1 MADLYQNKRFTD
13 DQHRDARLQPDSD
26 PLAELARLIGQ
37 SDPLA
42 DFGRE
47 RARDHQTPLAPERLD
62 DEFHQEPRFEIE
74 QATQAAASPSRP
86 AWLQRRASLTAS
98 EPAPRDHYATHHY
111 DAGEPPA
118 DGYPRNDR
126 YAPGDAAGYDDHAA
140 ADPHRYD
147 DALYG
152 QIDTALANESLQYAP
167 ETAYQDDPY
176 AYPGDYADDPEEAA
190 GKPRRR
196 LLPIAAILAL
206 AVVGTG
212 GAYAYRSLTGAA
224 TVRGEPPVIKA
235 DTAPIKVVP
244 PTQSAERGGKP
255 IQERL
260 ASAGGVER
268 LVPREEAPVDVASQ
282 AQAGPRVVFP
292 PLTQNPAPLTVA
304 ATAPNGPAAMMTG
317 DAGASA
323 GPDPRRVRTVP
334 IRSDGAPV
342 VAARP
347 APAATAAHPPAAAET
362 RTASINPATVAPP
375 PAVTGGYFVQV
386 SSQRS
391 DGDART
397 SYKVLQGKFP
407 SVLRSHAPVIKKV
420 DLGSKGVYYRAM
432 VGPFAAADE
441 ASQLCGSL
449 KAAGGQC
456 IVQRN

>member
-1 MADLYQNKRFTD
+1 MADLYQNKRFD
-13 DQHRDARLQPDSD
+13 DQRRDGRLEPDND

-37 SDPLA
+37 TDPLA

-47 RARDHQTPLAPERLD
+47 RGRDHHAPLAPEPLD
-62 DEFHQEPRFEIE
+62 DGFHQEPRFESGE
-74 QATQAAASPSRP
+74 PTEAPASPGRP
-86 AWLQRRASLTAS
+86 AWLQRRASLTPL
-98 EPAPRDHYATHHY
+98 EPASRDHYDPHHY

-118 DGYPRNDR
+118 DGYGHNER
-126 YAPGDAAGYDDHAA
+126 YAPGDAAGYDAHAA

-152 QIDTALANESLQYAP
+152 QIDTALANQSLQYAP
-167 ETAYQDDPY
+167 EAAYQDDPY

-196 LLPIAAILAL
+196 LLPVAAILAL

-212 GAYAYRSLTGAA
+212 GAYAYRSFTGTA

-304 ATAPNGPAAMMTG
+304 ATAPNGPAAKMTG

-334 IRSDGAPV
+334 IRSDGTS
-342 VAARP
+342 AAAAKP
-347 APAATAAHPPAAAET
+347 APAAAAAHPPAAQET
-362 RTASINPATVAPP
+362 RTASINPAAVAAP

-432 VGPFAAADE
+432 VGPFAGADE
-441 ASQLCGSL
+441 ASQLCGNL

>member
-1 MADLYQNKRFTD
+1 MADLYQNKRFAD
-13 DQHRDARLQPDSD
+13 DQHRDGRSQPDSD

-37 SDPLA
+37 TDPLA
-42 DFGRE
+42 DFGRD
-47 RARDHQTPLAPERLD
+47 RIRDHHAPLVPERPD
-62 DEFHQEPRFEIE
+62 DDFHQEPRFESE
-74 QATQAAASPSRP
+74 QPAQVAASSTRP
-86 AWLQRRASLTAS
+86 AWLQRRASLTAA
-98 EPAPRDHYATHHY
+98 EPVSRDHYAPHDY
-111 DAGEPPA
+111 DAGEPLA
-118 DGYPRNDR
+118 DSHARNDR
-126 YAPGDAAGYDDHAA
+126 YAQDYAAGYDDHTA

-152 QIDTALANESLQYAP
+152 QIDTALASQSLQYAP

-176 AYPGDYADDPEEAA
+176 AYPGDYADDPEEATDR
-190 GKPRRR
+190 PRRR

-260 ASAGGVER
+260 ASAGGIER
-268 LVPREEAPVDVASQ
+268 LVSREEAPVDVASQ

-292 PLTQNPAPLTVA
+292 PLAQNPAPLTVA
-304 ATAPNGPAAMMTG
+304 ATAPNGPAAKMTG
-317 DAGASA
+317 DAGTSS
-323 GPDPRRVRTVP
+323 GTDPRRVRTVP
-334 IRSDGAPV
+334 IRSDGT
-342 VAARP
+342 
-347 APAATAAHPPAAAET
+347 PAAAAKPPPAAAATHAPAAQET
-362 RTASINPATVAPP
+362 RTASINPAAVAPP
-375 PAVTGGYFVQV
+375 VVTGGYFVQV

-397 SYKVLQGKFP
+397 SYKILQGKFP

-420 DLGSKGVYYRAM
+420 DLGSKGIYYRAM
-432 VGPFAAADE
+432 VGPFAGATE
-441 ASQLCGSL
+441 ASQLCGNL